1 MGRGAA
7 VDREAEFRNA
17 VLKAFEKENEVHLD
31 DLLGPLNSALE
42 GLGAAPFDD
51 EDAKSLLLE
60 MEEEGMLIYAEF
72 IIYRP

>member
-1 MGRGAA
+1 M
-7 VDREAEFRNA
+7 
-17 VLKAFEKENEVHLD
+17 LKAFEKENEVHLD
-31 DLLGPLNSALE
+31 DLLEPLNSALE